1 MVLWK
6 SRPAKSLLIVA
17 GVFAGVTAT
26 IHLPKG
32 ILLVCA
38 LLVWLWLQRKR
49 TSMTLFAPGLMLG
62 SFLSVGALMLLYF
75 RSQGAL
81 GSLIYENFTFPRQ
94 HYNSANNVVYA
105 FSILKNYW
113 TPWVTASGGGVWAVI
128 IASILILPLMLI
140 AALPLLTV
148 MAGIR
153 FKWNPAT
160 PVIVLYWLCGWA
172 IWLSEIHRK
181 DIEHLAFGAPL
192 LLILCVHAVA
202 ESKRHIASIAV
213 QIIAITAVF
222 LAGINYF
229 VVLAAGTH
237 PTATRVG
244 KVAVFGS
251 GSLLKFLDE
260 RVQAG
265 EDIFIYP
272 YGPTY
277 YFLSATTNPTRYS
290 FLQYNYN
297 TPAQYQEVVNVL
309 EEQQIRYVIW
319 DTTFAAKAAVS
330 SPGSQPKSSSDLIIE
345 PYLES
350 RYKTIEDNNGVHVM
364 ERKGDDDAK

>member
-1 MVLWK
+1 
-6 SRPAKSLLIVA
+6 
-17 GVFAGVTAT
+17 
-26 IHLPKG
+26 
-32 ILLVCA
+32 
-38 LLVWLWLQRKR
+38 
-49 TSMTLFAPGLMLG
+49 
-62 SFLSVGALMLLYF
+62 
-75 RSQGAL
+75 
-81 GSLIYENFTFPRQ
+81 
-94 HYNSANNVVYA
+94 
-105 FSILKNYW
+105 
-113 TPWVTASGGGVWAVI
+113 
-128 IASILILPLMLI
+128 
-140 AALPLLTV
+140 
-148 MAGIR
+148 
-153 FKWNPAT
+153 
-160 PVIVLYWLCGWA
+160 
-172 IWLSEIHRK
+172 
-181 DIEHLAFGAPL
+181 
-192 LLILCVHAVA
+192 VA